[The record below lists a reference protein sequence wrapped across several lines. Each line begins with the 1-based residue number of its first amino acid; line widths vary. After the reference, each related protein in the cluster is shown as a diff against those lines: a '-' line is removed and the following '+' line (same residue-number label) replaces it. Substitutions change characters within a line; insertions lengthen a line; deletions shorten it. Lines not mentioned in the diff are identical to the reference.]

1 MSFAPYPHQERV
13 ANLMLSGKNII
24 LQAPTGAGKT
34 RAAMMPFLESFHPDS
49 GAGGALPPKCIYSVP
64 MRVLAKQFH
73 HEFDKTV
80 KEYSLKIARDIS
92 VAIQTGDEQRDR
104 QFASNLIFAT
114 IDQTLSSFLIS
125 PYSLSKRQA
134 NLNAGA
140 VMSSYLVF
148 DEFHLFDP
156 QSTLPTTLHM
166 LKMLKGI
173 TPFLLMTATFSQT
186 MLDEL
191 AEELDA
197 VVVGTSPAEREE
209 FATLAS
215 QDKELFYHTAD
226 DVMSAEFILEK
237 HTGRTLVICNQI
249 ARARRMYEQISAGAK
264 PETEVLLLHS
274 HFLPDDRQK
283 IEDRIRDIFGK
294 ENRHG
299 NDDCIVISTQ
309 AIEVGV
315 DMTSTFL
322 HTELAPANSIVQ
334 RAGRCARYQGDEG
347 HVYIYRHVLNT
358 DDEVI
363 DLIENTLPYSNTGE
377 VISKTWEAFYECDGR
392 QFSYE
397 DEQEALN
404 FAHAEQDARIIRE
417 LKEQEVNHRKLIYS
431 TMRGQ
436 EDARNLIRNIIAQP
450 VTVHDNP
457 AEVAKDP
464 FAYPSFSLHPGT
476 LQKHLQQWFD
486 NPAYQHS
493 HQISMIRLN
502 ENEDDAQANID
513 RYIAEPVL
521 DASQAWMAPLLI
533 VHPDLATY
541 DSTTGFLPESDGQWV
556 AEIDTESDD
565 DDNPRGFSYRLETYE
580 EHIAHV
586 YDAFERFWT
595 ESEWAADKLE
605 KRFEWQPGSIEK
617 AARLAV
623 LLHDVGKLSK
633 KWQKWVHNYQQK
645 LVDADLLDDSHLSQ
659 EGQAYA
665 HTDFSYKDERYRDI
679 QKQSGKRPWHA
690 VEGAYS
696 VWDILLNELQD
707 NEALTRA
714 VYTAIARHHTAQSS
728 EHQSYQL
735 EASAGKHIE
744 ATFKNRLRFPDL
756 DSLYGVDEKV
766 EPFDSDAHDLIIN
779 EHEPEQ
785 ILTYMLLVRA
795 LRRADSKGTALGTL
809 TS

>member
-1 MSFAPYPHQERV
+1 MKKAYRYQKKV
-13 ANLMLSGKNII
+13 AELLLEGKNVI

-34 RAAMMPFLESFHPDS
+34 HAAMLPFLNSLELGRNFPK
-49 GAGGALPPKCIYSVP
+49 KCIYSVP
-64 MRVLAKQFH
+64 MRVLAKQFVD
-73 HEFDKTV
+73 EYQSAVKKAGRSDK
-80 KEYSLKIARDIS
+80 IS
-92 VAIQTGDEQRDR
+92 VAIQTGDESRDP

-134 NLNAGA
+134 NVNAGA

-191 AEELDA
+191 AQELDA
-197 VVVGTSPAEREE
+197 VVVGTSDVERAE
-209 FATLAS
+209 FANLAS
-215 QDKELFYHTAD
+215 QDKHRFYHTVD
-226 DVMSAEFILEK
+226 DAMNAEFILEK
-237 HTGRTLVICNQI
+237 HDEAKIKRTLVICNQI
-249 ARARRMYEQISAGAK
+249 ARARRMYEQIAAIAK
-264 PETEVLLLHS
+264 PETEILLLHS
-274 HFLPDDRQK
+274 HFLPEDRKQ
-283 IEDRIRDIFGK
+283 IEDKIRTNFGQG
-294 ENRHG
+294 HHDG
-299 NDDCIVISTQ
+299 DFIVISTQ

-315 DMTSTFL
+315 DMTSTAL

-334 RAGRCARYQGDEG
+334 RAGRCARYKDDTGNI
-347 HVYIYRHVLNT
+347 YIYRRAWNK
-358 DDEVI
+358 DDSEII
-363 DLIENTLPYSNTGE
+363 DLIDDALPYHNDDE
-377 VISKTWEAFYECDGR
+377 VISKTWEAFCERNGQR
-392 QFSYE
+392 FSYE
-397 DEQEALN
+397 DEQEVLN

-417 LKEQEVNHRKLIYS
+417 LKGQSVNHRKLIYS

-486 NPAYQHS
+486 NSAYQHS

-502 ENEDDAQANID
+502 ESEDDAQANID
-513 RYIAEPVL
+513 RYIAEPIS
-521 DASQAWMAPLLI
+521 DASQAWMAPLLV

-541 DSTTGFLPESDGQWV
+541 DSTTGFLPDKDGKWV
-556 AEIDTESDD
+556 ATIDKNSADD
-565 DDNPRGFSYRLETYE
+565 DSPRGFSYRLETYE

-586 YDAFERFWT
+586 YDAFEQFWT
-595 ESEWAADKLE
+595 ESEWVAGQLE
-605 KRFEWQPGSIEK
+605 KQFEWQTGSIEK

-633 KWQKWVHNYQQK
+633 KWQQWVRDYQQM
-645 LVDADLLDDSHLSQ
+645 LFDDRLI
-659 EGQAYA
+659 EENFLTEMGKAYA
-665 HTDFSYKDERYRDI
+665 HTTFNHKNERFREI

-707 NEALTRA
+707 NEALSRA

-735 EASAGKHIE
+735 EASAREHIE
-744 ATFKNRLRFPDL
+744 ATFKNRLPL
-756 DSLYGVDEKV
+756 PNLGALYGIDEKV
-766 EPFDSDAHDLIIN
+766 EMFDSDAHDLIMN

-785 ILTYMLLVRA
+785 ILTYMLMVRA